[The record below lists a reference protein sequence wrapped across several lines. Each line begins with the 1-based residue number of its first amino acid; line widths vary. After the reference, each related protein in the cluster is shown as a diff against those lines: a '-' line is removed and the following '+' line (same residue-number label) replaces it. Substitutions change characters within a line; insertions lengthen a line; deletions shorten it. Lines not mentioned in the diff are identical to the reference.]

1 MDKKWIAVLAI
12 IAIVVVVGV
21 IFAALYFGTYNNLV
35 ALDET
40 VNESWAQVQQELQR
54 RYDLIPN
61 IVNTTKLYLGYEAE
75 VLQNVTALRSQ
86 WMTALQSGD
95 QDALADA
102 TANMENGIANLIVLI
117 EDYPDL
123 EASQVIQNLM
133 VELEGTENRISTE
146 RMYYN
151 EAVRDYNQVRRSFP
165 ANLWAGG
172 WGFDARDYFEAEIGA
187 GEVPTVPL
195 D

>member
-1 MDKKWIAVLAI
+1 MDKKWIIILAI
-12 IAIVVVVGV
+12 VAIVVVVGV

-35 ALDET
+35 SLDET

-61 IVNTTKLYLGYEAE
+61 IVNSTKLYLGYEAE

-86 WMTALQSGD
+86 WMSAIQSGD
-95 QDALADA
+95 QDAVADA
-102 TANMENGIANLIVLI
+102 TTNMESGIANLIVLI

-133 VELEGTENRISTE
+133 IELEGTENRISTE

-172 WGFDARDYFEAEIGA
+172 WGFEAREYFEATIGA
-187 GEVPTVPL
+187 EDVPTVPL